1 MLSATLVLVFFMIVV
16 RELRLHFWLHGSTLI
31 RSRRKGAVRIEL
43 RRRVTMERLP
53 QHVSQFPAP
62 REERILVGRLCGCV
76 LWHREESVA
85 LPEAACTHLGEI
97 TPQEFDR
104 QFPAWL
110 RVMGK
115 AS

>member
-1 MLSATLVLVFFMIVV
+1 MLSATLVLVFFVIVV
-16 RELRLHFWLHGSTLI
+16 RALRLHFWLHGSTLI

-43 RRRVTMERLP
+43 RRRVTMEQLP
-53 QHVSQFPAP
+53 QHVSQFPVP